1 MEYNPASF
9 VAPEL
14 PEMGPRY
21 PDWVLLATRAYIS
34 DRQNATVAH
43 GQTSDGAPIQV
54 SLFAADPPA
63 VSHLRVHCPGREN
76 QFSYNPAVLFSRDDL
91 ILFDVSFGD
100 EGSEFFIY
108 KAHSKN
114 PSLHQIPEPEAHT
127 SSFCNTGLV
136 RCSADHFAVAVL
148 SPELKTMY
156 KLSVFSS
163 RTGVWTTRLVPL
175 QPSESTPKPEEL
187 RFTPTKVIPLKG
199 SLLGWVDLGRCI
211 LLCDVLS
218 DDPKVRYIPLPEP
231 MPGNV
236 GCLHKGETSFFRD
249 VCGCEDLIKCIEM
262 DYRDDGAAPTNAD
275 GYTPDEWTAVIR
287 IRMLDWSDWER
298 AHVVDIA
305 DITVAEPFHGCSD
318 LLPELCENGK
328 PSLKKMPIGIPTL
341 CEYNSV
347 FYLMSKL
354 RYEDSK
360 GWVVAVDAE
369 SKRLEAVAKFSAAD
383 SHAFVTSYYPSS
395 FSKHLNDTTGGF
407 FFC

>member
-199 SLLGWVDLGRCI
+199 
-211 LLCDVLS
+211 
-218 DDPKVRYIPLPEP
+218 
-231 MPGNV
+231 
-236 GCLHKGETSFFRD
+236 CLHKGETSFFRD

-395 FSKHLNDTTGGF
+395 FSKHLNDTTGIHTDTYLLLLPTWMIMMIHMLSPF
-407 FFC
+407 